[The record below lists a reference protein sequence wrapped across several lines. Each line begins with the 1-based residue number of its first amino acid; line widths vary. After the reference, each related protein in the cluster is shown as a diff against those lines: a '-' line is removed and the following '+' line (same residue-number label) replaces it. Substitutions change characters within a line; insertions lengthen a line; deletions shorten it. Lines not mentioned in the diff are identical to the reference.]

1 MPVFTY
7 QARDPRGQLITE
19 TLTSDDELSLREQLR
34 RSDLYVVDVKVV
46 RTRKRRSVFGS
57 GVSLMELAMMA
68 RQLRTVINAGVP
80 LVSGLHALADQA
92 PSPLLSEVLTEVARI
107 VSQGVPVAEAM
118 ERFPKIFPPLL
129 VSLVRTGEEGGRLPE
144 TLLEATRQFDQ
155 QIEIRQRM
163 LNALVYPAFTL
174 VVTVVGV
181 LFMLLFVVPV
191 FDKIYTDMNAELPW
205 MTRSLVDLSQLLVR
219 FGWLLA
225 LVVAAGGVLLSRYFK
240 TPEGKVRLDGWKL
253 RLPLFGDLFLKAGS
267 ASLVGVLAGLTESG
281 VPVVQALYTASG
293 VCGNEVL
300 AVAARTAASNVE
312 QGRRLSSELQATE
325 RFPIMVVRMVAI
337 AEEVGTLPMVLREL
351 AASYNTEV
359 EYAVRRILGLIE
371 PAMVLM
377 IGLVVGYVLIAL
389 YFPIFQMS
397 TLITK

>member
-34 RSDLYVVDVKVV
+34 RSDLFVVDVKVV
-46 RTRKRRSVFGS
+46 RIRKRRSLFGS
-57 GVSLMELAMMA
+57 GVSLMELAMIA

-118 ERFPKIFPPLL
+118 ERYPKVFPPLL
-129 VSLVRTGEEGGRLPE
+129 ISLIRTGEEGGRLPE

-225 LVVAAGGVLLSRYFK
+225 IAVVAAGVLLGRYFK
-240 TPEGKVRLDGWKL
+240 TAEGKVRLDGWKL

-351 AASYNTEV
+351 AASYNSEV